1 MIFYKITHNQDIID
15 VNTNE
20 SINYVRYDRY
30 HQSLKICGSDSSD
43 IIGIV
48 SSDNSEI
55 YHLVGYPEIPDT
67 VLGEFIDVQMFE
79 ISEEDYTVF
88 KKSLEEEKEIIDP
101 DPYVPPEPEPTPE
114 EQEREEEYRRSLQFV
129 KDKKIEYM
137 SYLCH
142 QTIENGILITLS
154 DGLEHRFSLTE
165 NDQANLMER
174 QAQLMAGA
182 TQVSYHADGELCT
195 YYSAEDMTTIIQANI
210 FHKEYQTTYFNSLKH
225 YINSMTDKNEV
236 SAVEYGIEI
245 PEQYQSQPLKDLLA
259 TLEQL
264 EQGGANV
271 SSNESNNNNNNENNE
286 VDSNEVVAE

>member
-20 SINYVRYDRY
+20 SINYVRYDKY
-30 HQSLKICGSDSSD
+30 HQSLKICGSDSND
-43 IIGIV
+43 VIGIV
-48 SSDNSEI
+48 SSDNSAI
-55 YHLVGYPEIPDT
+55 YHLVGYPEIPN
-67 VLGEFIDVQMFE
+67 VILGEFADVQMFE

-88 KKSLEEEKEIIDP
+88 KKALEEEKEIIDP
-101 DPYVPPEPEPTPE
+101 DPYIPPEPEPTPE

-154 DGLEHRFSLTE
+154 DGLEHRFALTE
-165 NDQANLMER
+165 NDQTNLMER

-195 YYSAEDMTTIIQANI
+195 YYSAEDMTAIIQASI
-210 FHKEYQTTYFNSLKH
+210 FHKDYQTTYFNSLKY

-259 TLEQL
+259 QL
-264 EQGGANV
+264 AQLHV
-271 SSNESNNNNNNENNE
+271 NENQVIENQTIENTENE

>member
-1 MIFYKITHNQDIID
+1 MMFYKITHNQDIID
-15 VNTNE
+15 VNTDE
-20 SINYVRYDRY
+20 SISYVRYDRY

-48 SSDNSEI
+48 SSDNSAI
-55 YHLVGYPEIPDT
+55 YHLVGYPEIPN
-67 VLGEFIDVQMFE
+67 VILGEFADAQMFE

-88 KKSLEEEKEIIDP
+88 KKALEEEKEIIDP
-101 DPYVPPEPEPTPE
+101 DPYIPPEPEPTPE
-114 EQEREEEYRRSLQFV
+114 EQEKEEEYRRSLQFV

-195 YYSAEDMTTIIQANI
+195 YYSAEDMTTIIQTN
-210 FHKEYQTTYFNSLKH
+210 
-225 YINSMTDKNEV
+225 
-236 SAVEYGIEI
+236 AVEYGIEI
-245 PEQYQSQPLKDLLA
+245 PEQYQSQPLKDLL
-259 TLEQL
+259 EQL
-264 EQGGANV
+264 AQLQV
-271 SSNESNNNNNNENNE
+271 NENQGTENQTIENTENE